1 MIDRYFELY
10 CTPKKIIMGPQ
21 ETLPYDC
28 RVTVHEHVNTIYVGS
43 LVRLFSNETDEY
55 SSVGIAH
62 WSSDRGIYFTMLE
75 EKIMKYYDITQFK
88 WVVNNSKVYPGA
100 YVLAR
105 RDKTDDI
112 HASLATK
119 SDNEYTYKCMRY
131 RMTCE
136 CVIEKKAVK
145 YYKKFQES
153 DSFRSVYYACENRGK
168 RNS

>member
-1 MIDRYFELY
+1 MADENKKKRKVASAMIDRYFELY
-10 CTPKKIIMGPQ
+10 CTPKKIIIGPQ

-28 RVTVHEHVNTIYVGS
+28 RVIVHEHVNTIYVGS

-119 SDNEYTYKCMRY
+119 SDNAQVQWNKKPYGMMYYTTSHVRK
-131 RMTCE
+131 TSIHTNV
-136 CVIEKKAVK
+136 CVIE
-145 YYKKFQES
+145 
-153 DSFRSVYYACENRGK
+153 
-168 RNS
+168 